1 MRTLFLFLMVAS
13 FFGLGG
19 VDCWNKNWQTGIAS
33 ILLGIVQIL
42 VFWEG
47 K

>member
-1 MRTLFLFLMVAS
+1 MRALFLFLIVAS

-33 ILLGIVQIL
+33 ILLGVVQIL
-42 VFWEG
+42 VFW
-47 K
+47 KRQ